1 MLIIYLK
8 VRLDCIKQYGYT
20 VTTGLPNQPKQKN
33 EAPGVGAHLVKSVH
47 TRWLDK
53 TSKNFT

>member
-1 MLIIYLK
+1 MVIIYPE
-8 VRLDCIKQYGYT
+8 VRVDCIKQYGYT

-47 TRWLDK
+47 TR
-53 TSKNFT
+53 